1 MKNTVIAVFAY
12 IIGSNA
18 ELLNPLTNT
27 VDAIIASTQA
37 NGLLN
42 LFQSQIALNGA
53 TASSKVTLE
62 SQQLVVAF
70 QNLTAT
76 FHGVLNQN
84 GLNASDLIIELTKLF
99 ADLNANS
106 TYLVT
111 QVKAAIGGLNTQI
124 NNLVNPSI
132 TKLTSSISSGVTKL
146 KCFTD
151 KVPRINENIA
161 EVVGVVN
168 SYLTA
173 ATGKLTKNA
182 QKTKQSFS
190 EAYVE
195 TLECGLN
202 PLCYTRVVSYDCKAF
217 TFSSQFLGFSKKS

>member
-1 MKNTVIAVFAY
+1 MRNAVVTVLAF

-18 ELLNPLTNT
+18 GLLNPLTNT
-27 VDAIIASTQA
+27 VDTVIASTQA

-42 LFQSQIALNGA
+42 FFQNQIALNGA
-53 TASSKVTLE
+53 SASSKVTLE

-70 QNLTAT
+70 QNLTGS
-76 FHGVLNQN
+76 FHGILNQN

-106 TYLVT
+106 TFLVT
-111 QVKAAIGGLNTQI
+111 QINVAISGLNTQI
-124 NNLVNPSI
+124 KNLVNPAI

-151 KVPRINENIA
+151 KVPRINANIA
-161 EVVGVVN
+161 EVVGVAN
-168 SYLTA
+168 SDLTA
-173 ATGKLTKNA
+173 ATGKLTEKA

-195 TLECGLN
+195 ALECGLN
-202 PLCYTRVVSYDCKAF
+202 PLCYSRVVS
-217 TFSSQFLGFSKKS
+217 